1 MRRKAHLQR
10 LRQEVK
16 ALCPILFLLSFFFQF
31 SLPVSAQVFDTGTL
45 GGLVTDPSGAVVPHA
60 TVTITNVGTG
70 IQRTLQTDSGGSFVA
85 SALPFG
91 SYVVS
96 ATASGFGTATS
107 KPIVLNVG
115 GTVQVNLGLTVG
127 AASEQVEVTGT
138 STTVDTASTAMG
150 TTLDSNQI
158 ANLPING
165 RDVSSFLEI
174 APGSINS
181 TGFFQG
187 SVNGLENIFTGLNI
201 KVDGQNASR
210 GDINGF
216 LETEGQ
222 EQARVTRASV
232 DSIQEIDFTNSGY
245 NGENGFSLGPQ
256 MNIITKSGT
265 NDYHG
270 ALFEFLRNDALDAKD
285 FFENATTGLPKQ
297 PLRLNQFGGSFA
309 GSIARNKV
317 FFFVNYEGVRQRI
330 TNINALNETLSAYAR
345 SQFNADMQPVL
356 AQMAPLPAGCTA
368 IPAPASCAV
377 PSTDAGGG
385 HGANLVFDPAA
396 LPVTLRED
404 TGSIRVDYQISD
416 NDRLMGRY
424 NLNDSLTNDTLG
436 LNQGQVSPQ
445 ALRTQFGKLDE
456 THTFSP
462 TLFNEFSVG
471 LNRFYSDTNSNTPKP
486 LVGFSGFFTNLGS
499 LPGPNTFNQITPF
512 AVFEVFDSVSKTMGN
527 HTIKFG
533 TQIRINR
540 LNEWLRPQQTYYFG
554 SFSDLENDNPF
565 VLAKLGFPGFVGIR
579 NSNWDFYA
587 QDDWKVTRRLTFNI
601 ALRYEYNTAWTEG
614 HGRFQNFDV
623 ASQSFLP
630 AGQTYNV
637 PKTDFAPRIGFSW
650 DPFGKGKTVVHGYGG
665 IFFMPMQFGFGLVTN
680 IPALSS
686 YNVNVFQAIFANP
699 PFSIAYPSPNP
710 PLPPGTQNVNAFP
723 QNPKDPYST
732 NWLFGIQQ
740 EVARNT
746 VLTVNYTGNKTQHM
760 QAGVS
765 FAAPNANPANIV
777 TQARP
782 FSGFANENLDSDTL
796 SSNYNALQV
805 QLRRNVGRLS
815 LEANYTWSH
824 EIDDLV
830 NVFGGWSDPL
840 NPGLDRGSGDWD
852 VRHNLTASA
861 VYSLPELKNS
871 NSFARAALGGWQT
884 YTILQTRSGL
894 HANVQLISGFFG
906 IPMRPDYISGQ
917 PLYLSSVHW
926 PDASFNNAQH
936 VNNGVGAGIGAFQ
949 LESNYDG
956 TWGNVIG
963 NVGRNAVRGPAFF
976 QWDWSVMKDFRVTE
990 RLKLQFRA
998 DLFNILNHPN
1008 FGPPDAGICT
1018 TVQPT
1023 TARFGAGCYNIVTDP
1038 ATGQQSPIPA
1048 LNANFGRVGQ
1058 TIADVNGS
1066 QIGTGTARQTQFA
1079 LKLMF

>member
-1 MRRKAHLQR
+1 MTRKAYLKSSRHAIK
-10 LRQEVK
+10 E
-16 ALCPILFLLSFFFQF
+16 LCPMLFLVLICFLF
-31 SLPVSAQVFDTGTL
+31 SLPVSAQVFDTGTI
-45 GGLVTDPSGAVVPHA
+45 GGMVTDPSGAVVPHA

-70 IQRTLQTDSGGSFVA
+70 IRRTLQTDNGGSFVA

-96 ATASGFGTATS
+96 GTASGFGEATS

-115 GTVQVNLGLTVG
+115 ATVQVNLGLTVT
-127 AASEQVEVTGT
+127 ATQEKIEVTGT
-138 STTVDTASTAMG
+138 STTIDTTSTATG

-165 RDVSSFLEI
+165 RDVSGFLEI

-201 KVDGQNASR
+201 KLDGQNASR

-232 DSIQEIDFTNSGY
+232 DSIQEIDFTNNGY
-245 NGENGFSLGPQ
+245 STENGFSLGPQ
-256 MNIITKSGT
+256 MNIITKSGS
-265 NDYHG
+265 NEYHG
-270 ALFEFLRNDALDAKD
+270 TVFEFLRNDALDAKD

-297 PLRLNQFGGSFA
+297 PLRLNQFGGNL
-309 GSIARNKV
+309 GGPIIKNKV
-317 FFFVNYEGVRQRI
+317 FFFTNYEGVRQHI
-330 TNINALNETLSAYAR
+330 TNINALNHTVSAFAR
-345 SQFNADMQPVL
+345 SHFNTAMQPVL
-356 AQMAPLPAGCTA
+356 AQMAPLPSACSGNPPPQSCWYPGFDVKNSAGQSINTNM
-368 IPAPASCAV
+368 V
-377 PSTDAGGG
+377 Y
-385 HGANLVFDPAA
+385 DPAA
-396 LPVTLRED
+396 LPTILRED
-404 TGSIRVDYQISD
+404 TGSIRVDYNISD
-416 NDRLMGRY
+416 KDRLMGRY
-424 NLNDSLTNDTLG
+424 NINDSLTNYTFG

-445 ALRTQFGKLDE
+445 KLRTQLGKIDE

-462 TLFNEFSVG
+462 TFLNEFSIG
-471 LNRFYSDTNSNTPKP
+471 LNRFYSDTNSNTPTP
-486 LVGFSGFFTNLGS
+486 LAGFSGFFTDLGS
-499 LPGPNTFNQITPF
+499 LPGPNAFNQITPF
-512 AVFEVFDSVSKTMGN
+512 SVFEVFDTLTKTVGN
-527 HTIKFG
+527 HTLKFG
-533 TQIRINR
+533 TQIRANR

-554 SFSDLENDNPF
+554 NISDLENDNPF
-565 VLAKLGFPGFVGIR
+565 VLSKIGFPGFVGIR
-579 NSNWDFYA
+579 NSNWDFYV
-587 QDDWKVTRRLTFNI
+587 QDDWRVTHRVTVNLG
-601 ALRYEYNTAWTEG
+601 LRYEYNTAWNEG
-614 HGRFQNFDV
+614 HGRLQNFDV
-623 ASQSFLP
+623 ATQSFLP
-630 AGQTYNV
+630 AGKSYNARR
-637 PKTDFAPRIGFSW
+637 TDFAPRIGFSW

-665 IFFMPMQFGFGLVTN
+665 IFYMPMQFGFGLVTN

-686 YNVNVFQAIFANP
+686 YNVDVFQAIFGNP

-710 PLPPGTQNVNAFP
+710 PLQAGTQNVNAFP

-732 NWLFGIQQ
+732 NWLLGIQQ

-777 TQARP
+777 TQART
-782 FSGFANENLDSDTL
+782 FSGFANENLNSDTL

-805 QLRRNVGRLS
+805 QLRRNAGRLTM
-815 LEANYTWSH
+815 EANYTWSH

-830 NVFGGWSDPL
+830 NVFSGWSDPL
-840 NPGLDRGSGDWD
+840 KPSLDRGSGDWD

-861 VYSLPELKNS
+861 VYSLPEPKNS
-871 NSFARAALGGWQT
+871 NSLVRTALGGWQT
-884 YTILQTRSGL
+884 STILQTRSGL
-894 HANVQLISGFFG
+894 PANVQLISGFFG
-906 IPMRPDYISGQ
+906 IPMRPNSVAGQ
-917 PLYLSSVHW
+917 KTYLPSVHW
-926 PDASFNNAQH
+926 PDSSFNIKAFALEPNY
-936 VNNGVGAGIGAFQ
+936 NGQ
-949 LESNYDG
+949 
-956 TWGNVIG
+956 WGDVIG
-963 NVGRNAVRGPAFF
+963 TVGRNALRGPAFF
-976 QWDWSVMKDFRVTE
+976 QLDWSVMKNFRVTE

-998 DLFNILNHPN
+998 DLFNMLNHPN

-1018 TVQPT
+1018 TVQPA
-1023 TARFGAGCYNIVTDP
+1023 TATMPADCYTVDSMGNH
-1038 ATGQQSPIPA
+1038 IPA
-1048 LNANFGRVGQ
+1048 INKNFGRTGQ